1 MVCSAARSPPGI
13 RPRAVAIRLRLASRS
28 ICRPDFGRLGAH
40 LTVLTILSQLRPAH
54 PDGLVCQWRKNVTA
68 VGAKWQQIDAYDS
81 LRRKSAVEVR
91 KQRPA
96 ARGLPFKGAAKPFG
110 IDADQQ
116 QIALTSKMFCGGF
129 GNLGCSREMNE
140 IVALIDLG
148 AEKYAGA
155 FGLSP

>member
-1 MVCSAARSPPGI
+1 M
-13 RPRAVAIRLRLASRS
+13 
-28 ICRPDFGRLGAH
+28 
-40 LTVLTILSQLRPAH
+40 
-54 PDGLVCQWRKNVTA
+54 TA
-68 VGAKWQQIDAYDS
+68 VGAKWQQINAYDG

-96 ARGLPFKGAAKPFG
+96 ARRLPFQGAAKPFG

-116 QIALTSKMFCGGF
+116 QVVLTRKMLCCGF

-148 AEKYAGA
+148 AEKYTGA